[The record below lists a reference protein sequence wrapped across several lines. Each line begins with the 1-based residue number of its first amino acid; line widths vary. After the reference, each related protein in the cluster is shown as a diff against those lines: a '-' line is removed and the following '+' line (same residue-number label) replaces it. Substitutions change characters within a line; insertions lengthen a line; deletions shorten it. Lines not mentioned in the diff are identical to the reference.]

1 MIKIE
6 NNILIMKI
14 WQNILKTTA
23 ASLMLS
29 LSFINGGHVLAK
41 TVTSDFQVKNLTGI
55 LAGKTFDG
63 YVKYDDS
70 FLTGQGY
77 EYITSSEQG
86 LSFFFDFYGG
96 PYDETNDPYNRTQVS
111 FFNGKPKTIYFRGN
125 YDTYPQIP
133 YTFAFSSYSSQDGI
147 NFKFVDFSYLFDER
161 PDLGIVGGGG
171 EGKVVFSNSETG
183 NPISVPEPSSVIG
196 ICAIAMGLIFKRT
209 KVNYLEKTTK

>member
-1 MIKIE
+1 M
-6 NNILIMKI
+6 I

-23 ASLMLS
+23 ASLVLS
-29 LSFINGGHVLAK
+29 LGLISGGQVLAK

-55 LAGKTFDG
+55 LAGQTFDG

-70 FLTGQGY
+70 FLTGQGN

-111 FFNGKPKTIYFRGN
+111 FLNGKPKTIYFRGN
-125 YDTYPQIP
+125 YDTYPEIP
-133 YTFAFSSYSSQDGI
+133 YTFAFSDYSSEDGI

-171 EGKVVFSNSETG
+171 EGKVVFLNSETE

-209 KVNYLEKTTK
+209 KHS